1 MLETFVGVLLALA
14 AFSNPRAFVG
24 IALYIGLMTLL
35 FGGLALALVV
45 N

>member
-1 MLETFVGVLLALA
+1 MLETFFGVLLALA

-24 IALYIGLMTLL
+24 IALYLGLMTVL
-35 FGGLALALVV
+35 FGGLALVLVA